1 MSDSK
6 VQTFVKGGENQFTK
20 RKTEIYVFSG
30 FGVSI
35 SFGWEWKSTIGRF
48 TTGRFWPF
56 TWKTSSVGKDKVNNW
71 EFCTLKITT
80 IFVLVI
86 VIQRIFPSSE
96 LVLTHFTIVIWRL
109 SIYLFSFIN
118 EVDFSC
124 QWLMKMKLWIFL
136 EREYKRGRIR
146 IRIHLVSLPLL
157 IAQCSLN
164 STNFLSK
171 YRSCK
176 RPSCSDPVVTVAL
189 IIKWLQ
195 TEHNYAFWDLW
206 YCWKTFQSRH
216 LYKQLYRNWRTTL
229 AHPTSWQLYQV
240 RSWTSWAWISKYF
253 FHYSRSIH

>member
-1 MSDSK
+1 MID
-6 VQTFVKGGENQFTK
+6 EN
-20 RKTEIYVFSG
+20 E
-30 FGVSI
+30 
-35 SFGWEWKSTIGRF
+35 
-48 TTGRFWPF
+48 
-56 TWKTSSVGKDKVNNW
+56 
-71 EFCTLKITT
+71 TLD
-80 IFVLVI
+80 
-86 VIQRIFPSSE
+86 FP
-96 LVLTHFTIVIWRL
+96 R
-109 SIYLFSFIN
+109 
-118 EVDFSC
+118 
-124 QWLMKMKLWIFL
+124 
-136 EREYKRGRIR
+136 REYKRGRIR

-240 RSWTSWAWISKYF
+240 RSWTSWAWRSKYF
-253 FHYSRSIH
+253 FHYSRSIHWQIVAVTRKKTIVVPLNDEFTPMTNCDLFYFVLLLWKYMVD